1 MADSIVV
8 ADNVELVANNIQSKV
23 GATLLG
29 TRALAEDTVQGSN
42 SVQTLLTEITIFQ
55 SSMVAKLSDIWE
67 TLKSQLDL
75 DKEAERK
82 KREQAKEIALEGQR
96 KKKKTKGGLKDLAE
110 DDDGSGF
117 NLKTMMATVGTTLL
131 TVGGLKMFAGKLF
144 KGGIWALLGVAAGN
158 ALVNMFNIQS
168 PAAADAIK
176 TTLPTVAAMLAM
188 FKLKTAL
195 LVALP
200 VVSAFGIASIAS
212 WLTGKKMAR
221 EVTGF
226 DWGTAALTGP
236 ALAIFLK
243 YGLGMKFG
251 ATLGG
256 LVFGWPLII
265 AGSLAI
271 ALAVGAGYLA
281 NKVDLVEDTMLEHL
295 KETVTLSQDEF
306 DKRLIKDRSTKL
318 ANYSIWMQSLFDENA
333 LNMAQQNTSAVKGAQ
348 NEYKTTGKLST
359 GSKSSML
366 GLVDLYTNLDEDAIQ
381 ALLMDK
387 NRLDDVNDWK
397 IEMMRLAELGALGK
411 DKEAVMKKL
420 ALMEE
425 NIQEGAI
432 KKMADLSSKGLKV
445 EAHISQTADATS
457 GGYYGNKAN
466 LFEKYMTSLEPHFRP
481 RLELIKQKESD
492 EEYLRL
498 QGLYMSDKRQAM
510 SLDDQNKYLA
520 MDKEIKD
527 LRGAHTTGRNMKL
540 PAQIT
545 SSAATVGLLKF
556 LMEVDN
562 NYRTTLDKIVL
573 KSQLVPDKDKKE
585 ALTIISDNKKVHL
598 DKKSS
603 NVVAPIVAYPH
614 SLGTTEEA
622 ALQVFGVSNR

>member
-158 ALVNMFNIQS
+158 ALVNMFNVQS

-256 LVFGWPLII
+256 LVFGWPLIV

-281 NKVDLVEDTMLEHL
+281 NKVDKVEDTMLEHM
-295 KETVTLSQDEF
+295 KETTNLSQEEF
-306 DKRLIKDRSTKL
+306 EKRLIKDRATKL

-366 GLVDLYTNLDEDAIQ
+366 GLVDLYTNMDEDAIQ

-397 IEMMRLAELGALGK
+397 IEMMKLAELGALGD

-481 RLELIKQKESD
+481 RLDLIKKKESD
-492 EEYLRL
+492 KEYLALRE
-498 QGLYMSDKRQAM
+498 LYNDKDRMSIM
-510 SLDDQNKYLA
+510 SEPEQEKYLA
-520 MDKEIKD
+520 MQKEIDD
-527 LRGAHTTGRNMKL
+527 LKRTPTIGRINM
-540 PAQIT
+540 PNQIR

-556 LMEVDN
+556 LMSLDDN
-562 NYRTTLDKIVL
+562 QRTVLDKIVL
-573 KSQLVPDKDKKE
+573 KSQLVQDKDKKAE
-585 ALTIISDNKKVHL
+585 NIIISDNKKVL
-598 DKKSS
+598 NDSKSS
-603 NVVAPIVAYPH
+603 NVLAPIVAYPH